1 MKPILL
7 LILLSAGAAQA
18 VGQTKQWTKQWD
30 DTLTTNAVG
39 TFYNAAGNAT
49 SSICP
54 TGVGTRFTGEN

>member
-18 VGQTKQWTKQWD
+18 VGQTKQWD